1 MKKKRRKKGKKK
13 QEKEQ
18 VTSSKCKKKKEKP
31 KVAYFCMEF
40 GLDEELPIYAG
51 GLGILA
57 GDILKGADEGEYPV
71 IGIGL
76 LWRQGYTRQKI
87 DENGRPVD
95 SYPRNDHIYDIVE
108 DTGKEV
114 TVNIRDEKVYCKI
127 YKTTDYENATLY
139 LLDTNHPDNE
149 GGNKWITG
157 QLYGWFNEERIA
169 QEMVLGIGGI
179 RALRELDIDVDVYH
193 FNEGHAALAGTE
205 LIQEKMEKGQ
215 NFSRA
220 LTSTREEVVFTTH
233 TPVEQ
238 GNEEHRLKILNYMGA
253 FNGLSFEQMV
263 QIGGAPFNMTVAGLR
278 LSSVAN
284 GVSQLHG
291 KTAKNMWKKVNDRA
305 PIIAIT
311 NGVHQSSW
319 VDERIVSAYQKGEE
333 LLPVHQDIKSE
344 LIDFVSAKTGQSL
357 DADKLLIGFARRA
370 APYKRAPLI
379 FTDEDKIATY
389 LQEGEIQIIFSGK
402 AHPLDDNGKEIVE
415 TLVKMSEK
423 YPESVVFLENYDMEI
438 GRQLTRG
445 VDVWLNNPRRP
456 KEASGTSGMKA
467 AMNGVL
473 NLSILDGWWPEA
485 CEHGVNGWQFGD
497 GFEAETV
504 KKQDEH
510 DIKTLYKVL
519 LNEVL
524 PVYYEDKDKW
534 ENMMNNSISSTYNKF
549 SADDMLADYFKQM
562 YSQEKRKNK
571 GRINVL

>member
-1 MKKKRRKKGKKK
+1 MSSEVKK
-13 QEKEQ
+13 QK
-18 VTSSKCKKKKEKP
+18 SSEEPP

-40 GLDEELPIYAG
+40 GLDEELPIYSG

-57 GDILKGADEGEYPV
+57 GDILKAAREGEYPV

-76 LWRQGYTRQKI
+76 LWRQGYTKQNI
-87 DENGRPVD
+87 NENGKPVD

-108 DTGKEV
+108 DTGEEV
-114 TVNIRDEKVYCKI
+114 TVNIRDEKIYCKI
-127 YKTTDYENATLY
+127 YKLTAYENAELY
-139 LLDTNHPDNE
+139 LLDTNHPENE

-169 QEMVLGIGGI
+169 QEIVLGIGGVRAI
-179 RALRELDIDVDVYH
+179 RKLNIDVDVYH

-205 LIQEKMEKGQ
+205 LIQEKREEGL
-215 NFSRA
+215 NFSQA
-220 LTSTREEVVFTTH
+220 LNSTRKEVVFTTH

-263 QIGGAPFNMTVAGLR
+263 KIGGAPFNMTVAGLR

-291 KTAKNMWKKVNDRA
+291 QTAKSMWEKVNDRA
-305 PIIAIT
+305 PILAIT

-319 VDERIVSAYQKGEE
+319 VDERIISAYKNKEKIS
-333 LLPVHQDIKSE
+333 PVHQDIKSE
-344 LIDFVSAKTGQSL
+344 LIDFVYKKTEQKL
-357 DADKLLIGFARRA
+357 DKDKLLIGFARRA
-370 APYKRAPLI
+370 APYKRAPLL
-379 FTDEDKIATY
+379 FTDEDKIGPY
-389 LQEGEIQIIFSGK
+389 LEKGKIQIIFSGK
-402 AHPLDDNGKEIVE
+402 AHPLDDKGKKIVE
-415 TLVKMSEK
+415 TLVKMRDK
-423 YPESVVFLENYDMEI
+423 YPNSVVFLENYDMEI

-497 GFEAETV
+497 GFEAENV
-504 KKQDEH
+504 KEQDKH
-510 DIKTLYKVL
+510 DLKALYQVL

-524 PVYYEDKDKW
+524 PTYYENKDKW
-534 ENMMNNSISSTYNKF
+534 EKMMSESIASTYHKF
-549 SADDMLADYFKQM
+549 SAENMVSDYYSKM
-562 YSQEKRKNK
+562 YSPKKRENSE
-571 GRINVL
+571 RIYVL